1 MGKDSNKGQ
10 ETEKMREEN
19 ELDENIE
26 EYADLVMTDEMINED
41 DLLKDFAEMEKEA
54 LAEMEDGRIEAISQL
69 SP

>member
-41 DLLKDFAEMEKEA
+41 DLLKDCAEMEKEA
-54 LAEMEDGRIEAISQL
+54 LAEMEDGRIKAISQL